1 MALLYILK
9 LTVLWKKNSGQSV
22 PASFYTLIELGHLPA
37 IKLTATIKQKYRGK
51 WNQQYTT
58 SIADTF
64 TMELYSPKSRTYM
77 HIVLVYNLLQLISSR
92 GSFSIVLIYNL
103 LQLFFPRCS
112 FSIVLI
118 YNLLQ
123 LIFSRC
129 SFFIVLIHNLLQ
141 LTSSRGSFLLF

>member
-22 PASFYTLIELGHLPA
+22 SASFYTLIELGHLPA

-58 SIADTF
+58 GIAVKF
-64 TMELYSPKSRTYM
+64 TKELYSPKSRTYM
-77 HIVLVYNLLQLISSR
+77 HIVLVYNLLQLFSSR

-103 LQLFFPRCS
+103 LQPIFSHGS
-112 FSIVLI
+112 FYIVLI
-118 YNLLQ
+118 YNFMQ
-123 LIFSRC
+123 LIFPHGSL
-129 SFFIVLIHNLLQ
+129 SIIVY
-141 LTSSRGSFLLF
+141 TYRMS

>member
-22 PASFYTLIELGHLPA
+22 PASFYTLIELGHFPA

-103 LQLFFPRCS
+103 IQPIFAHGSFYIVLFYNLMQLISPHGS
-112 FSIVLI
+112 LSIVG
-118 YNLLQ
+118 YTY
-123 LIFSRC
+123 RMC
-129 SFFIVLIHNLLQ
+129 YHYYC
-141 LTSSRGSFLLF
+141 RGT